1 MTETAISVPTAPR
14 VFLVVVDESEELK
27 VALRYACRRARRTGG
42 RVALLYVIDTDD
54 DGQWMGVKELM
65 REEKR
70 AEAETLLTRIAG
82 EVEQMSGGIPVVHIC
97 EGRRRDA
104 LLELIDRDPSISVLV
119 LAASV
124 SPDGPGPLISYLAGK
139 YSHRLKIPVTIV
151 PGSLTDAQISA
162 LA

>member
-1 MTETAISVPTAPR
+1 MTEAQKSVPTAPR

-70 AEAETLLTRIAG
+70 AEAEALLTRLAG
-82 EVEQMSGGIPVVHIC
+82 EVEELSGGIPVVHIR
-97 EGRRRDA
+97 EGRRRLAD
-104 LLELIDRDPSISVLV
+104 ESV
-119 LAASV
+119 
-124 SPDGPGPLISYLAGK
+124 
-139 YSHRLKIPVTIV
+139 RW
-151 PGSLTDAQISA
+151 
-162 LA
+162 

>member
-1 MTETAISVPTAPR
+1 MPIAPR

-82 EVEQMSGGIPVVHIC
+82 EVEEMSGGIPVVHIR

-104 LLELIDRDPSISVLV
+104 LLELIDEDPAISILV
-119 LAASV
+119 LAAST
-124 SPDGPGPLISYLAGK
+124 SPDGPGPLITYLAGK
-139 YSHRLKIPVTIV
+139 YAHRLKIPVTIV
-151 PGSLTDAQISA
+151 PGSLTDDQISA

>member
-1 MTETAISVPTAPR
+1 MPR
-14 VFLVVVDESEELK
+14 IFLVVVDESEESV

-42 RVALLYVIDTDD
+42 RVALLYVVDTDD

-70 AEAETLLTRIAG
+70 AEAEALISRAAA
-82 EVEQMSGGIPVVHIC
+82 EVEPLAGALPIIYIR

-104 LLELIDRDPSISVLV
+104 LLQLIDEDPSISILV
-119 LAASV
+119 LAAST

-151 PGSLTDAQISA
+151 PGSLTDAQIAA

>member
-1 MTETAISVPTAPR
+1 MTASTAAPR
-14 VFLVVVDESEELK
+14 VFLVVVDDSDELR

-42 RVALLYVIDTDD
+42 RVALLYVVDTDD
-54 DGQWMGVKELM
+54 DGGQWMGVKELM

-70 AEAETLLTRIAG
+70 AEAEALLSKLAE
-82 EVEQMSGGIPVVHIC
+82 EVEQTSGGIPVLYVR
-97 EGRRRDA
+97 EGRRRDE
-104 LLELIDRDPSISVLV
+104 LLKLIDEDPSISILV
-119 LAASV
+119 LAAST

-151 PGSLTDAQISA
+151 PGSLTDDQIAA